1 MLHGVLHQ
9 KTHNVLLYISKKII
23 VMIIKKKE
31 VMKMT
36 FGDQLTKARKE
47 KELTQEELAEKLNL
61 SRQTIL
67 RWEKNQVFPDISNLK
82 AVAQVL
88 DVSFDYLL
96 GEDKIEKDSIAEM
109 NLLEVLISK
118 KVRLVIFEEF
128 VDNYIDIYDKVCL
141 VLDIEEDMVQVQFT
155 EKKELRMKVIPL
167 SIIQSFTLIDE
178 GSE

>member
-1 MLHGVLHQ
+1 MV
-9 KTHNVLLYISKKII
+9 
-23 VMIIKKKE
+23 IKKKE

-36 FGDQLTKARKE
+36 FGDQLTNARKE

-82 AVAQVL
+82 AVAEVL

-96 GEDKIEKDSIAEM
+96 GEDKIEKDPIAEM
-109 NLLEVLISK
+109 NLLEVLVGK
-118 KVRLVIFEEF
+118 EVRLVIFEEF
-128 VDNYIDIYDKVCL
+128 VDNYVDIYDKVCL

-155 EKKELRMKVIPL
+155 VKKELKMKVIPL
-167 SIIQSFTLIDE
+167 SVIQSFTLIDE